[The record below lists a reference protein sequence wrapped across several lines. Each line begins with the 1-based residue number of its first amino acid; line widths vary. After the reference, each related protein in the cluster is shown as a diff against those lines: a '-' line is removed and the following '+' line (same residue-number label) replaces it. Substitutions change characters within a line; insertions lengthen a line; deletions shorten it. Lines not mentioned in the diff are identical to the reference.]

1 VTDKPRRSL
10 PSWMPNPIDSFGLF
24 GVEALTVIVLASVS
38 VGVATVA
45 LWLF

>member
-1 VTDKPRRSL
+1 MTDNAKRSL

-24 GVEALTVIVLASVS
+24 GVEALTVVILAIVAI
-38 VGVATVA
+38 GVAAFA